1 MAAKPQSPNHMLAAL
16 PPADFELIRPNL
28 RSVELAHELVLARAG
43 EAIPRVYFPHTGVIS
58 LVVSL
63 SDGEM
68 VEIAMIGRDGVF
80 GASMVREGAISLND
94 AMVQLPGTAFT
105 LELPHFR
112 KAAEQS
118 VPFREALV
126 RQELALLIQAQ
137 QSAACNAYHSVE
149 ARLSRWLLRMH
160 DLFDSKRLPLT
171 QGFLAQMIGV
181 RRNSVSLVA
190 HTLQQAGLIRYS
202 RGHIDI
208 TNLEGL
214 KETACECYETVKM
227 RSDVLFDV
235 DLHHGLRRGGAIK
248 AATRD
253 VSNFDLTA

>member
-1 MAAKPQSPNHMLAAL
+1 MAANPPSPNHMLAAL
-16 PPADFELIRPNL
+16 PPPDFELIRPHL
-28 RSVELAHELVLARAG
+28 RSVDLAHEFVLARAG

-63 SDGEM
+63 SEGEM

-80 GASMVREGAISLND
+80 GASMVRDGAISLND
-94 AMVQLPGTAFT
+94 AMVQLPGIAFT

-112 KAAEQS
+112 KAAERS

-126 RQELALLIQAQ
+126 RQEQALFIQAQ

-160 DLFDSKRLPLT
+160 DLFDSNRLPLT

-227 RSDVLFDV
+227 RCESILNPGMDP
-235 DLHHGLRRGGAIK
+235 GPGETIK
-248 AATRD
+248 AAGRSL
-253 VSNFDLTA
+253 SNLDLIA